1 MTPLSKVED
10 FADVARRAGTA
21 FTVVLNSV
29 VEIFC
34 RFAGSWVLS
43 ESDMV
48 TARSRVYPRA
58 SSQAG
63 RFSITM
69 LDVGARDEDPKL
81 LVDSVLRAPTEPK
94 VVALRYLRYELVVD
108 VSAGA
113 VEGG

>member
-1 MTPLSKVED
+1 
-10 FADVARRAGTA
+10 
-21 FTVVLNSV
+21 
-29 VEIFC
+29 
-34 RFAGSWVLS
+34 
-43 ESDMV
+43 
-48 TARSRVYPRA
+48 
-58 SSQAG
+58 
-63 RFSITM
+63 M